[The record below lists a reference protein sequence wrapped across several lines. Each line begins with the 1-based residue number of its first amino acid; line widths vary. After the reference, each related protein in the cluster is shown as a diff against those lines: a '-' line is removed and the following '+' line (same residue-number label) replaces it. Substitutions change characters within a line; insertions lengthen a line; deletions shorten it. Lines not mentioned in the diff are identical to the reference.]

1 MNLFVREHVHLP
13 IGLTV
18 LDISASIIFILHVY
32 MFVYREAF
40 QPIVSIIVNIILITG
55 IHLLKP

>member
-1 MNLFVREHVHLP
+1 
-13 IGLTV
+13 
-18 LDISASIIFILHVY
+18 
-32 MFVYREAF
+32 MFDYREAF